1 MRHTLDFYVQNFWFS
16 GEKRNGHIGQRQAY
30 RLHICFTT
38 LPGLASRQDE
48 TETTHTQKG
57 RRVWE
62 AAFAGRWNFMR
73 DCLGGCAVPV
83 VSLSPYPLIASLVV
97 KQSGHCFAV
106 SLFGVSDRATEPV
119 SSSCCISRGFLY
131 RHR

>member
-48 TETTHTQKG
+48 TETTHTHKK
-57 RRVWE
+57 
-62 AAFAGRWNFMR
+62 A
-73 DCLGGCAVPV
+73 GGCG
-83 VSLSPYPLIASLVV
+83 
-97 KQSGHCFAV
+97 KQLWLAAGT
-106 SLFGVSDRATEPV
+106 L
-119 SSSCCISRGFLY
+119 
-131 RHR
+131 